1 MELNFVVGIFGEG
14 RVGKTCI
21 VKRFIDNQFDE
32 NEETSSNA
40 DKLEKLI
47 EIEKNVINL
56 EIYDLPGQESFHNF
70 AKNYIKGLNGVILVY
85 EIVTKDTFD
94 KIDFWF
100 KQMKEN
106 LEENTPILLLGNK
119 CDLTDKRVVSKE
131 MGEKLANEKNMIFC
145 ECSAKNGTN
154 IENSIIELAKRILK
168 EHQSKK
174 EPKKNKEEKVQETKN
189 NKKENKK
196 GKFCHLF

>member
-1 MELNFVVGIFGEG
+1 MELNFIIGIFGEG

-21 VKRFIDNQFDE
+21 VKRFIDNDFDE
-32 NEETSSNA
+32 HEETSSNA
-40 DKLEKLI
+40 DKLEKII

-56 EIYDLPGQESFHNF
+56 EIYDLPGQESFHSF

-85 EIVTKDTFD
+85 DIITKDTFD

-106 LEENTPILLLGNK
+106 LDDNTPILLLGNK

-131 MGEKLANEKNMIFC
+131 DGEKLANDKNMVFY
-145 ECSAKNGTN
+145 ECSAKNGIN
-154 IENSIIELAKRILK
+154 VENSINDLAKRISNQQL
-168 EHQSKK
+168 SKK
-174 EPKKNKEEKVQETKN
+174 DPKKKEETKN

-196 GKFCHLF
+196 KICHLF

>member
-1 MELNFVVGIFGEG
+1 MELNFIIGIFGEG

-21 VKRFIDNQFDE
+21 VKRFIDNDFDE
-32 NEETSSNA
+32 FEETSSNA

-56 EIYDLPGQESFHNF
+56 EIYDLPGQEAFHSF

-85 EIVTKDTFD
+85 DIVTKDTFD

-106 LEENTPILLLGNK
+106 LDENTPILLLGNK

-131 MGEKLANEKNMIFC
+131 EGEKLANEKNMIFC

-154 IENSIIELAKRILK
+154 VENSINELAKRILK
-168 EHQSKK
+168 EQLSKK
-174 EPKKNKEEKVQETKN
+174 NPKKKKEDTKN
-189 NKKENKK
+189 NKKENKR
-196 GKFCHLF
+196 GFCSLF

>member
-1 MELNFVVGIFGEG
+1 MELNFIIGIFGEG

-21 VKRFIDNQFDE
+21 VKRFIDNDFDE
-32 NEETSSNA
+32 HEETSSNA
-40 DKLEKLI
+40 DKLEKII

-56 EIYDLPGQESFHNF
+56 EIYDLPGQESFHSF

-85 EIVTKDTFD
+85 DIITKDTFD

-106 LEENTPILLLGNK
+106 LDDNTPILLLGNK

-131 MGEKLANEKNMIFC
+131 DGEKLANDKNMVFY
-145 ECSAKNGTN
+145 ECSAKNGIN
-154 IENSIIELAKRILK
+154 VENSIIDLAKRILN
-168 EHQSKK
+168 QQLSKK
-174 EPKKNKEEKVQETKN
+174 DPKKKEETKN

-196 GKFCHLF
+196 KICHLF

>member
-1 MELNFVVGIFGEG
+1 MELNFIIGIFGEG

-21 VKRFIDNQFDE
+21 VKRFIDNDFDE
-32 NEETSSNA
+32 HEKTSSNA
-40 DKLEKLI
+40 DKLEKII

-56 EIYDLPGQESFHNF
+56 EIYDLPGQESFHSF

-85 EIVTKDTFD
+85 DIITKDTFD

-106 LEENTPILLLGNK
+106 LDDNTPILLLGNK

-131 MGEKLANEKNMIFC
+131 DGEKLANDKNMVFY
-145 ECSAKNGTN
+145 ECSAKNGIN
-154 IENSIIELAKRILK
+154 VENSINDLAKRILN
-168 EHQSKK
+168 QQLSKK
-174 EPKKNKEEKVQETKN
+174 DPKKKEETKN

-196 GKFCHLF
+196 GFCQIF